1 MAQDPSLRRMDS
13 PPVDQQNRKKATVFA
28 QSRAEVFKSYR
39 LIGCRI
45 SAAV

>member
-28 QSRAEVFKSYR
+28 QSRDQFS
-39 LIGCRI
+39 LQNIRI
-45 SAAV
+45 E